1 MSGYA
6 KLNNN
11 KDWNTPKKYCD
22 AVKDFFEEIDLDP
35 CSNDGSILECKI
47 KYQLPE
53 QDGLI
58 LSWMRHTFVNPP
70 YGTGIKSW
78 FKKAYSE
85 YQNGNEILMLVP
97 VATNTSHWK
106 EWVYDKAAAIC
117 FIYDTRLKFRIN
129 GNENNK
135 GAPMACCFIYY
146 GNNYIRFSSIF
157 SSYGYCVK
165 IS

>member
-58 LSWMRHTFVNPP
+58 LSWMRRTFVNPP

-78 FKKAYSE
+78 FKKAYLE

-106 EWVYDKAAAIC
+106 EWVYNKATAIC
-117 FIYDTRLKFRIN
+117 FLYDTRLKFRVN
-129 GNENNK
+129 GSEDNK

-146 GNNYIRFSSIF
+146 GYDYPRFNSVF
-157 SSYGYCVK
+157 STYGYCIK
-165 IS
+165 IT

>member
-22 AVKDFFEEIDLDP
+22 VVKDFFEEIDLDP

-47 KYQLPE
+47 RYQLPE
-53 QDGLI
+53 QNGLT
-58 LSWMRHTFVNPP
+58 LPWRHHTFVNPP
-70 YGTGIKSW
+70 YGTGIKLW
-78 FKKAYSE
+78 FEKAYLE

-106 EWVYDKAAAIC
+106 EWVYNKATAIC
-117 FIYDTRLKFRIN
+117 FLYDTRLKFRVN
-129 GNENNK
+129 GSEDNK

-146 GNNYIRFSSIF
+146 GYDYLRFNSVF
-157 SSYGYCVK
+157 STYGYCVK
-165 IS
+165 IT